1 MPATSKTI
9 KIIINIKNGEINNMR
24 FTISREH
31 LLKALTMVSKAVPQK
46 AELPIL
52 QNVKMSLTE
61 KGLELLGS
69 DNNLTIRTIVPFMID
84 DKEII
89 RNYKIGETLVQCKLL
104 LEIVRRSETDFID
117 FELIDNSILK
127 ITYGDTVNKPNTI
140 RAEEYPDV
148 DLSTNGAVFE
158 LKAVDLLKL
167 VEQTA
172 FAASTKENRPILTA
186 VNLCASE
193 GKLTA
198 TATDTARLARKT
210 IDVDCENSFSANVP
224 AKKLLDIV
232 HSFEN
237 EEFVEVCIS
246 DKKAIFT
253 FGNTV
258 ISSRLINGDYPNTKN
273 IVPKTFNY
281 YLEVNAREFLTA
293 MDRVSLFGGVIKLI
307 MTEDQV
313 EMLSRSTMTGSASVK
328 LSTFQFSGE
337 RLEIS
342 FNSLFVSDAIKAVGS
357 EDVTIEFIGEMKPF
371 VVKDINNDSVDM
383 LVTPLRS

>member
-1 MPATSKTI
+1 
-9 KIIINIKNGEINNMR
+9 MR

-52 QNVKMSLTE
+52 QNVKMALTE

-186 VNLCASE
+186 VNLCSSE
-193 GKLTA
+193 GKLVA
-198 TATDTARLARKT
+198 TATDTARLARKS
-210 IDVDCENSFSANVP
+210 IDVDCENSFSANIP

-232 HSFEN
+232 HSFED

-313 EMLSRSTMTGSASVK
+313 EMLSRSTLTGSASVK

-342 FNSLFVSDAIKAVGS
+342 FNSLFMSDAIKAVGS

-371 VVKDINNDSVDM
+371 VVKDINNDSIDM